1 MSKYCLMSKEF
12 NRILQHCRLSY
23 IIDMKKVI
31 WFSRKD
37 VRERERE
44 REKERK
50 REKNKKR

>member
-1 MSKYCLMSKEF
+1 MSKYCLMSKEV

-23 IIDMKKVI
+23 MIDMKKVI

-44 REKERK
+44 KERK

>member
-37 VRERERE
+37 VRERERKRE
-44 REKERK
+44 REKKIK
-50 REKNKKR
+50 RDR

>member
-44 REKERK
+44 RERKREREKERK
-50 REKNKKR
+50 K